1 MSSLGSILVILSVAL
16 TLITLV
22 GLIRPSIVMQ
32 KDRKSVL
39 VYYAFPAIFTFLIGN
54 SLVG

>member
-1 MSSLGSILVILSVAL
+1 MSNLGSILVILSIAL
-16 TLITLV
+16 TLITIA

-39 VYYAFPAIFTFLIGN
+39 VYFAFPAIFTYLIGN
-54 SLVG
+54 SLIG

>member
-1 MSSLGSILVILSVAL
+1 MSNFGLLLTILSITLA
-16 TLITLV
+16 LITAV

-39 VYYAFPAIFTFLIGN
+39 VYYTFPAIFTFLIGN
-54 SLVG
+54 SLIS

>member
-1 MSSLGSILVILSVAL
+1 MSNLGSILVILSTAL
-16 TLITLV
+16 ALITIA

-39 VYYAFPAIFTFLIGN
+39 VYFAFPAIFTYLIGN
-54 SLVG
+54 SLLG

>member
-1 MSSLGSILVILSVAL
+1 MKSFGSVLLIVSIALVLL
-16 TLITLV
+16 TVV

-39 VYYAFPAIFTFLIGN
+39 VYYTYPAVFTFLIGN
-54 SLVG
+54 YLIS

>member
-1 MSSLGSILVILSVAL
+1 MGSIGSLLVILSIAL
-16 TLITLV
+16 TLISIV

-39 VYYAFPAIFTFLIGN
+39 VYYAFPAIFTYLIGN
-54 SLVG
+54 SFIS

>member
-1 MSSLGSILVILSVAL
+1 MSSLGSILVILSIAL
-16 TLITLV
+16 ALISVV
-22 GLIRPSIVMQ
+22 GLIRPSVAMQ

-54 SLVG
+54 SLIG

>member
-1 MSSLGSILVILSVAL
+1 MSSLGSALLILSTAL
-16 TLITLV
+16 CLITCV

-39 VYYAFPAIFTFLIGN
+39 FYYTLPAIFTFLIGN
-54 SLVG
+54 SLVS

>member
-1 MSSLGSILVILSVAL
+1 MSSLGSVLVILSIAL
-16 TLITLV
+16 TLITLA
-22 GLIRPSIVMQ
+22 GLIRPSIAMQ

-54 SLVG
+54 SLIG

>member
-22 GLIRPSIVMQ
+22 GLIRPGIVMQ

-39 VYYAFPAIFTFLIGN
+39 MYYAFPAIFTFLIGN

>member
-1 MSSLGSILVILSVAL
+1 MSSLGSFLVILSIAL
-16 TLITLV
+16 ALITV
-22 GLIRPSIVMQ
+22 AGMIRPSIAMQ

-54 SLVG
+54 SLIS

>member
-1 MSSLGSILVILSVAL
+1 MKSFGSVLLIVSIALVLL
-16 TLITLV
+16 TVV

-39 VYYAFPAIFTFLIGN
+39 AYYTYPAVFTFLIGN
-54 SLVG
+54 YLVN